1 MNRYTKL
8 RHMTI
13 IELPKVKHPI
23 SRRILNFIKY
33 MTLAPI
39 ITLAFL
45 LLTVIPE
52 KLGLPAASG
61 WDL

>member
-1 MNRYTKL
+1 
-8 RHMTI
+8 MTI